1 MNSASRRAQARG
13 RARDERVQSRVAAL
27 LSAALHLL
35 LLLLAMSS
43 EPITTS
49 TPQGAAAGSRVEVV
63 MIGETPEST
72 PPTDL
77 PPVPAPAAQQP
88 EPRPPDPAE
97 VSPPV
102 PDIQPTPVVRADE
115 PLPRDQAQTPPPT
128 GSPPPTTGRRA
139 HTWGQPPGMLPQD
152 HAPVNAGPA
161 PSPAV
166 EPGRRHD
173 ASSSEPN
180 LEVGGYQVLYDLRS
194 EARLRAWRDEGITE
208 LFIPLPGT
216 REYMVCPLEI
226 ALRRES
232 GACRLLDPDDPEM
245 ETIGDARE
253 VINAQRVYRRGE
265 LMWSGPR
272 PYR

>member
-1 MNSASRRAQARG
+1 MSNASPRPGAGAVT
-13 RARDERVQSRVAAL
+13 RDERLQSRVAAL

-43 EPITTS
+43 EPVTTS
-49 TPQGAAAGSRVEVV
+49 TPQGAAAGSRVQVV
-63 MIGETPEST
+63 MIGETPES
-72 PPTDL
+72 
-77 PPVPAPAAQQP
+77 AQQP
-88 EPRPPDPAE
+88 IPNPPDPVEPSEPA
-97 VSPPV
+97 PPV
-102 PDIQPTPVVRADE
+102 QATPVVRADE
-115 PLPRDQAQTPPPT
+115 PPPRERVQTPA
-128 GSPPPTTGRRA
+128 SPPPTPPTRRRA

-194 EARLRAWRDEGITE
+194 EARLRAWRDEGMTE

-245 ETIGDARE
+245 EGIGDARE